1 MIAYIIGNFPSNYMI
16 QKLGTKIPVCLGITC
31 VIVGGWIKCLI
42 NYWFYWTIVGMFF
55 VGIGLFLLL
64 NCMVNISLDWFG
76 PSERVMMTSFS
87 NLISFGGI
95 ALGFFLPKIWIDNN
109 EKDHEVSKDQI
120 YNFLFYTA
128 IMVSPGILAWV
139 LYKNKPKT
147 PPSTSACSLVRQN
160 TLKKLK

>member
-1 MIAYIIGNFPSNYMI
+1 VII
-16 QKLGTKIPVCLGITC
+16 
-31 VIVGGWIKCLI
+31 GGWIKCLI

-55 VGIGLFLLL
+55 VGVGLFLLL

-76 PSERVMMTSFS
+76 PKERVLMTSWS
-87 NLISFGGI
+87 NLISFSGI

-128 IMVSPGILAWV
+128 VMVTPGLLTWIL
-139 LYKNKPKT
+139 YQNKPKT
-147 PPSTSACSLVRQN
+147 
-160 TLKKLK
+160 